1 MSLSFSAGVSGT
13 VVSAVRA
20 STSGI
25 AASASAAGIIVAV
38 SAGIAAA
45 SAAVITTGGVSAV
58 IATGISTV
66 ITARIRAG
74 RSGIWFAA
82 GAEAIGV
89 GVWLG
94 LDQFFL
100 ADAAYHFMR
109 SVAIV
114 HILLTFLTDVTAVSA
129 VRADSAVVEMML
141 LDDRNVA
148 ADGAGPLVSGF
159 ACGRRFDFAEAG
171 VAMLEEAVL
180 TAP

>member
-1 MSLSFSAGVSGT
+1 MSLSFSAGVSGAEI
-13 VVSAVRA
+13 VSASV
-20 STSGI
+20 
-25 AASASAAGIIVAV
+25 SAAGIISAVAV

-74 RSGIWFAA
+74 RSGFRFAA

-100 ADAAYHFMR
+100 ANAAYHFMR
-109 SVAIV
+109 AVAIV
-114 HILLTFLTDVTAVSA
+114 HISPVFFTNVIDV
-129 VRADSAVVEMML
+129 
-141 LDDRNVA
+141 
-148 ADGAGPLVSGF
+148 F
-159 ACGRRFDFAEAG
+159 AN
-171 VAMLEEAVL
+171 
-180 TAP
+180 

>member
-1 MSLSFSAGVSGT
+1 MSLSFSAGVSAA

-20 STSGI
+20 SAGI
-25 AASASAAGIIVAV
+25 AASAAAAGIISTVV
-38 SAGIAAA
+38 
-45 SAAVITTGGVSAV
+45 TTGGISAV
-58 IATGISTV
+58 IAAGIST
-66 ITARIRAG
+66 IIPAARIRVRGGVG
-74 RSGIWFAA
+74 RRCGLIYCAA

-89 GVWLG
+89 GVRFVFG
-94 LDQFFL
+94 QDFL
-100 ADAAYHFMR
+100 TDAAYHVMR
-109 SVAIV
+109 AVAIV
-114 HILLTFLTDVTAVSA
+114 HILLMFLADVTTVSA